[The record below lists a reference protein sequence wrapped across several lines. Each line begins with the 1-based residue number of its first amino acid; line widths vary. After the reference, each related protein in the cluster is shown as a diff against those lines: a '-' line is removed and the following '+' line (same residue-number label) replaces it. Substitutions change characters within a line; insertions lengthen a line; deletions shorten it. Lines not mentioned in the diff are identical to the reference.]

1 MERSRPTASRPSA
14 LRSWLLSRS
23 SSSGALH
30 RDMRLRGCAR
40 ARESVSACVCT
51 RACLRV
57 RARMCACVHACVVRM
72 RARARV
78 WARASVHRRTRMCAL
93 HAAVGVPFHTQACA
107 RAWAVIVPCAEWDC
121 RGEKCQ
127 APRQDIHGEVERT
140 PTIQPKSVG

>member
-1 MERSRPTASRPSA
+1 
-14 LRSWLLSRS
+14 
-23 SSSGALH
+23 
-30 RDMRLRGCAR
+30 MRLRECAR

-57 RARMCACVHACVVRM
+57 YARMCACVHACLVCM
-72 RARARV
+72 RARVRV
-78 WARASVHRRTRMCAL
+78 WASASVHRRTRMCTICGGERT
-93 HAAVGVPFHTQACA
+93 VHTQAFA
-107 RAWAVIVPCAEWDC
+107 RAWAVHVPCAEWDC